1 VAGVRQGTFI
11 TFEGPDGAGKSTQIA
26 ALAER
31 LHAVGEEVVATREP
45 GGTAVGELIRGV
57 LLGDGERDPLTDA
70 LLFNAARRQ
79 IVVELIR
86 PALARGAVVVCD
98 RFADSTL
105 AYQGYGSGVHLDR
118 LRALAD
124 IATDGLQPDRTIL
137 LDLASASGLR
147 RRAGG
152 AESDIN
158 RFESADEYDLQFHT
172 RVREA
177 YLDMATEDPQRWRV
191 VDAGRDP
198 RTVADDVWQALS
210 DLFA

>member
-1 VAGVRQGTFI
+1 VAEERRGIFI

-57 LLGDGERDPLTDA
+57 LLGDEQRDPLTDA

-79 IVVELIR
+79 LIVELIR

-98 RFADSTL
+98 RFGDSTL

-124 IATDGLQPDRTIL
+124 VATERLRPDRTIL
-137 LDLASASGLR
+137 LDLPPASGLR

-158 RFESADEYDLQFHT
+158 RFESVEEYDLEFHS
-172 RVREA
+172 RVRDA
-177 YLDMATEDPQRWRV
+177 YLEMADAEPDRWRV

-198 RTVADDVWQALS
+198 RAVADDVWRAVF
-210 DLFA
+210 DLFD